1 MVKLD
6 HKLAKSEV
14 SAEDQKMSFNIFIII
29 LSNDY
34 AFIKQMFIPELKIR
48 IKIIQKRTRSIEKN
62 DHDYGLSGISKT
74 SILKNWL
81 FGEGSI

>member
-1 MVKLD
+1 MVELD
-6 HKLAKSEV
+6 HKLARSEV
-14 SAEDQKMSFNIFIII
+14 SAEDQKMSFNIFMII

-34 AFIKQMFIPELKIR
+34 AFIKQMFIIKLKIR

-62 DHDYGLSGISKT
+62 DLDYGLSGASKT
-74 SILKNWL
+74 CILKNWL